1 MRIFHKLEDVPAD
14 FGPTFL
20 SVGNFDGVHR
30 AHAHVLKEI
39 VSRAHAAGGKAVA
52 ITFEPHPARILKP
65 EAGLKLLTPMPE
77 KLRWLEETG
86 INAVLLLPFGRDL
99 SLMTPRQF
107 AERILKKK
115 LHAREIHEGFN
126 FRFGHKAAGDVNQLA
141 EFGREMGF
149 EVKVYPEM
157 TLRGETVSSSQIRRL
172 VAAGRVSRA
181 RHLLGRTF
189 CILGTPGRGR
199 GYGSK
204 YTVPTINLA
213 RYEELVPQDG
223 VYITWTRVGKERF
236 DSVTNVGNRPT
247 FGTELFAIETHLL
260 NFHPIELTPETE
272 VEICFLERLRD
283 EIKFPSVEALRE
295 QIARDVKKARRY
307 FHLLERTIGV
317 KTRPVQPDSRAP

>member
-1 MRIFHKLEDVPAD
+1 MQVFRKLEDVPAD
-14 FGPTFL
+14 FGPAVV

-30 AHAHVLKEI
+30 AHAHVLREI
-39 VSRAHAAGGKAVA
+39 VARARAGGGKAVA
-52 ITFEPHPARILKP
+52 VTFEPHPTRILRP
-65 EAGLKLLTPMPE
+65 EAGLKLLTPTPE
-77 KLRWLEETG
+77 KLRLLEGTG
-86 INAVLLLPFGRDL
+86 IDAVLLLPFGRDL

-107 AERILKKK
+107 AERILKRK
-115 LHAREIHEGFN
+115 LHAREVHEGFN
-126 FRFGHKAAGDVNQLA
+126 FRFGHKAAGDMNMLA

-157 TLRGETVSSSQIRRL
+157 TVRGETVSSSQIRKL
-172 VAAGRVSRA
+172 IAAGRVSRA
-181 RHLLGRTF
+181 RHLLTRPF

-223 VYITWTRVGKERF
+223 VYITCTRVGSERF

-247 FGTELFAIETHLL
+247 FGAELFAIESHLL

-272 VEICFLERLRD
+272 VEICFLQRLRD

-307 FHLLERTIGV
+307 FHLLRQAGGTAEI
-317 KTRPVQPDSRAP
+317 P